1 MKANYN
7 KIINKIGISNIENN
21 DSDKPLYFVKLNFG
35 IELLKLIVFL
45 FITAFFI
52 LLQYNNN
59 FIVKSNKTDI
69 LRLIYLYTFGLTFG
83 DLMILFLIGFYLT
96 LILHWLSPFF
106 KNKYLRWFY
115 VHQKVNY
122 LTLKKQTTIFI
133 WTNLLAIAIIYH
145 SVLLFYRV
153 DLHTTIISKSEILD
167 VFKKG
172 WIYSFTNEGS
182 ILKAKFSKELP
193 NASFN
198 IGAYAD
204 TLLNLPVLLTFSPY
218 LSWIIA
224 FIIFSFSWL
233 KLITISPREYIKNLR
248 RSKNTMPVIQKFIL
262 KNKVGFYLSL
272 QTKKIFELYALMADI
287 LKIEIYKT
295 SLSTLHKNIKN
306 NIELIVG
313 HQNFIEF
320 MSKNK
325 SKKDLNASSQE
336 EAYVIEEVEKT
347 SFEPDLLISAVNP
360 NSLLINDDLTTNQ
373 NKNLKTEFKS
383 YSSEYN
389 ILNNEFSESENA
401 QNRPLML
408 FYSHNENNTIFNVKS
423 ENIVNDE
430 TDLDTNAVTKTNNPN
445 FNIDTVETIVDD
457 NFLNDTCS
465 LDVSSM
471 HETENKNLNDTNIN
485 SNIEPNFLV
494 NTTEVMYKD
503 NDLES
508 YETIELDK
516 FDANSQVFN
525 DDLIFDFN
533 FENNTKNHS
542 NNVHSKQ
549 TYSSSNDYNLW
560 ISPILSDNK

>member
-7 KIINKIGISNIENN
+7 KIITKIGISNIENN
-21 DSDKPLYFVKLNFG
+21 DSDKPLYFIKLNFG

-45 FITAFFI
+45 FITVFFI

-96 LILHWLSPFF
+96 LILHWLIPFL
-106 KNKYLRWFY
+106 KNKYFRWFY
-115 VHQKVNY
+115 AHQKVNY

-133 WTNLLAIAIIYH
+133 WTNLLVIAIIYH

-182 ILKAKFSKELP
+182 ILKTKFSKELP

-198 IGAYAD
+198 IGVYAD

-218 LSWIIA
+218 LSWIIS

-233 KLITISPREYIKNLR
+233 KLITISPRNYIKNLNN
-248 RSKNTMPVIQKFIL
+248 SKNTMPAIQKFVL
-262 KNKVGFYLSL
+262 KNKLGFYLSL
-272 QTKKIFELYALMADI
+272 QTKKIFELYALMANI

-295 SLSTLHKNIKN
+295 SFSTLLKNIKN
-306 NIELIVG
+306 NIELIVN
-313 HQNFIEF
+313 HQDFIEF

-325 SKKDLNASSQE
+325 TEKDLNASLKDES
-336 EAYVIEEVEKT
+336 YVTEEVKKT
-347 SFEPDLLISAVNP
+347 SIEPDLLISAVNP
-360 NSLLINDDLTTNQ
+360 NSLLINDYLTTDE
-373 NKNLKTEFKS
+373 NKNLKTEFSS

-389 ILNNEFSESENA
+389 ILNNEFYESENM
-401 QNRPLML
+401 QNNPLML
-408 FYSHNENNTIFNVKS
+408 FYSHNENNTIFNFKS
-423 ENIVNDE
+423 DNIVNDDI
-430 TDLDTNAVTKTNNPN
+430 DLNTNADASTNSPN
-445 FNIDTVETIVDD
+445 FNIDTVEIIVDD
-457 NFLNDTCS
+457 SSLNDTHPS
-465 LDVSSM
+465 NVSNMPKS
-471 HETENKNLNDTNIN
+471 EEKNLNDTNIY

-494 NTTEVMYKD
+494 NTTEIMHQD
-503 NDLES
+503 IDSES
-508 YETIELDK
+508 YKTIKLDK
-516 FDANSQVFN
+516 FDANSQVIN
-525 DDLIFDFN
+525 SDLIFDFN
-533 FENNTKNHS
+533 FENNSENHF

-549 TYSSSNDYNLW
+549 TYSNIYDDNLW